1 MCLYKHESYKKKSI
15 QALNFCGIKT
25 SEKGVSQ
32 QVRLHGI
39 PSQYEIL
46 KHLSI
51 TKTTQKERN

>member
-1 MCLYKHESYKKKSI
+1 MNLIKKKKSI